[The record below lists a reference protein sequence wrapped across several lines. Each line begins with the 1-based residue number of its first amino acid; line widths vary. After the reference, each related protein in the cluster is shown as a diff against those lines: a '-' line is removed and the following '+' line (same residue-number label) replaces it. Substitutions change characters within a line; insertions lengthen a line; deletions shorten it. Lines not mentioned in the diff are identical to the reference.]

1 MAGAAAHGGLPRGTA
16 QNGRRVEGDV
26 SQIDQIGFAA
36 AEHFRSEYFARAG
49 ERILVKLG
57 AGRQHGFVAAERKRV
72 RRRRRQGQQQAE
84 CKGTE
89 LQADV
94 HS

>member
-1 MAGAAAHGGLPRGTA
+1 MARAAAHGGLPRGTA
-16 QNGRRVEGDV
+16 KNGRRIEGHV
-26 SQIDQIGFAA
+26 SQIDQIGLAA
-36 AEHFRSEYFARAG
+36 SDHFRSKYFARASK
-49 ERILVKLG
+49 RILVKLG

-72 RRRRRQGQQQAE
+72 RIRQRQGQQQAE